1 MSFPNT
7 KLSQGQIKGT
17 GKAHLGEELTAV
29 EAAIKAA
36 VGGASYESRAEL
48 SLTDISGLISK
59 EADGRLGLDVNV
71 KGNGFSVGGLAGVT
85 ADSAAFLNTAGG
97 TITGAS
103 IAVSGM
109 ASAASATVSGLVGAG
124 SLVVQGTGQSRGDFV
139 VGNGV
144 EGTGNLTVWGD
155 LTVKGN
161 TVTLDTTNLIVED
174 DRIVMA
180 KGFASKDGAGFVLG
194 SDAGSHKMV
203 WDNTAG
209 KWAISDGVKSV
220 DFKAGD
226 KMLVD
231 SMGVH
236 GSADGLAL
244 DSMGKVQF
252 KDSFMPAPMD
262 LSKVGEFA
270 PVFGPGA
277 WADGLG
283 LIGAL
288 GRLRVDSGAALL
300 AASGSLL
307 AAIDGE
313 RIRAMAAEAA
323 LQAEI
328 DAEEAA
334 RAAADTA
341 HDAAIAAANA
351 ARIAADATLT
361 TNLAAEVSR
370 AQAAE
375 SILDGKISTE
385 KSRAE
390 AAELVLT
397 NGLAAEVA
405 ARIADVNSEE
415 SRAMAAEGVLD
426 GKITAE
432 YNARLIAEAALDGKI
447 STEKSRAEAAELVLT
462 NNLASEIA
470 NRIADVNAEEARA
483 LAAEAA
489 LTTALAAE
497 VSRAQAAELVLTNG
511 LAAEVSRAQAAEV
524 VLDGKIAAE
533 KSRAETAEATLL
545 AAINAETTRAVAA
558 EGVLDG
564 KITTLSS
571 KIATQATRIFVAVVP
586 NGPDLA
592 ADSDLTGYSGSEF
605 VMPAGKAAA
614 NYDVFLNGQQMI
626 WNSDFAFVGGKVQF
640 KFALKAG
647 DVVRFREF

>member
-17 GKAHLGEELTAV
+17 GKAHLEAELTAV

-36 VGGASYESRAEL
+36 VGGATYESRAEL
-48 SLTDISGLISK
+48 SLTDIGSLISK
-59 EADGRLGLDVNV
+59 EADGRLGLDQDV
-71 KGNGFSVGGLAGVT
+71 KGNGVSIGGLAGVT

-124 SLVVQGTGQSRGDFV
+124 SLVVQGTGQSKGDFV

-144 EGTGNLTVWGD
+144 EGAGNLTVWGD

-161 TVTLDTTNLIVED
+161 TVTLDTTNLVVED

-194 SDAGSHKMV
+194 SDTGAHKMV
-203 WDNTAG
+203 WDNTAS
-209 KWAISDGVKSV
+209 KWSISDGVKSV
-220 DFKAGD
+220 DFSAGG

-262 LSKVGEFA
+262 LSKTGEYA
-270 PVFGPGA
+270 PVFGAGS
-277 WADGLG
+277 WAFDLG

-288 GRLRVDSGAALL
+288 NKVRTDSGASLL
-300 AASGSLL
+300 AASGSLIQ
-307 AAIDGE
+307 AIDAE
-313 RIRAMAAEAA
+313 RIRAMASEAA

-351 ARIAADATLT
+351 ARIAGDATLT

-375 SILDGKISTE
+375 SVLNGKIATE

-397 NGLAAEVA
+397 NGLAAEIA

-415 SRAMAAEGVLD
+415 SRALAAEAVLDGKIVAEASRALAAETVLD
-426 GKITAE
+426 GKIT
-432 YNARLIAEAALDGKI
+432 
-447 STEKSRAEAAELVLT
+447 TEKNRAEAAELVLT
-462 NNLASEIA
+462 N
-470 NRIADVNAEEARA
+470 
-483 LAAEAA
+483 
-489 LTTALAAE
+489 ALAAE
-497 VSRAQAAELVLTNG
+497 VTRAQVAEATLTTNLAAEVTRAQGAEAVLDGKISTEKARAEAAELVLTNAI
-511 LAAEVSRAQAAEV
+511 AAEVARAQAAEA
-524 VLDGKIAAE
+524 VLDGKIAQ
-533 KSRAETAEATLL
+533 
-545 AAINAETTRAVAA
+545 ETTRAVAA
-558 EGVLDG
+558 EAVLDG
-564 KITTLSS
+564 KITTLST

-592 ADSDLTGYSGSEF
+592 ADSDLTGYSAAEF
-605 VMPAGKAAA
+605 VMPAGKAAT
-614 NYDVFLNGQQMI
+614 NYDVYLNGQQMMF
-626 WNSDFAFVGGKVQF
+626 NSDYAFVLGKLQF
-640 KFALKAG
+640 KFVLKPG

>member
-36 VGGASYESRAEL
+36 VGGATYESRAEL

-71 KGNGFSVGGLAGVT
+71 KGNGFSVGGLSGIT
-85 ADSAAFLNTAGG
+85 ATTATFTNTAGG
-97 TITGAS
+97 AITGGS
-103 IAVSGM
+103 ISVTGM
-109 ASAASATVSGLVGAG
+109 ASAASASIAGPASVGT
-124 SLVVQGTGQSRGDFV
+124 LVVQGSGQSRGDFV

-144 EGTGNLTVWGD
+144 EGTGSLTVWGD

-161 TVTLDTTNLIVED
+161 TVTLDTTTLVVED
-174 DRIVMA
+174 DKVVIA
-180 KGFASKDGAGFVLG
+180 KGFANKDGAGFVLG
-194 SDAGSHKMV
+194 SDAGARKMV

-288 GRLRVDSGAALL
+288 NKIRVDSGVSLL
-300 AASGSLL
+300 AASGSLV
-307 AAIDGE
+307 AALDAE

-341 HDAAIAAANA
+341 HDAAIAAE
-351 ARIAADATLT
+351 IA
-361 TNLAAEVSR
+361 R

-375 SILDGKISTE
+375 LVITNNLSAEVARAQAAEGVLDGKIATE

-405 ARIADVNSEE
+405 ARIADVNAEE
-415 SRAMAAEGVLD
+415 ARALAAELVLD
-426 GKITAE
+426 GKIT
-432 YNARLIAEAALDGKI
+432 
-447 STEKSRAEAAELVLT
+447 TEKSRAEAAELVLT
-462 NNLASEIA
+462 NAI
-470 NRIADVNAEEARA
+470 
-483 LAAEAA
+483 
-489 LTTALAAE
+489 AAE
-497 VSRAQAAELVLTNG
+497 VSRATAAEGILDGKITAEKNRAEAAELVLTNG
-511 LAAEVSRAQAAEV
+511 LAAEVSRATAAEL
-524 VLDGKIAAE
+524 VLNGKITTE
-533 KSRAETAEATLL
+533 KNRAEAAEATLTANL
-545 AAINAETTRAVAA
+545 AAEVSRAQAA
-558 EGVLDG
+558 EADLAADIAAEESRALAAEAVLDG
-564 KITTLSS
+564 KITTLSG
-571 KIATQATRIFVAVVP
+571 KITTQAARIFVAVIP

-592 ADSDLTGYSGSEF
+592 ADSDLTGYPAAEF
-605 VMPAGKAAA
+605 VMPVGKVSA
-614 NYDVFLNGQQMI
+614 NYDVYLNGQQMM
-626 WNSDFAFVGGKVQF
+626 WNSDYVFVAGKVQF

>member
-17 GKAHLGEELTAV
+17 GKSHLGEELTAV
-29 EAAIKAA
+29 EAAIQAA
-36 VGGASYESRAEL
+36 VGGATYESRAEL
-48 SLTDISGLISK
+48 SLTDIGGLISK

-71 KGNGFSVGGLAGVT
+71 KGNGFSVGGLTGITAGT
-85 ADSAAFLNTAGG
+85 ATFTNTAGG
-97 TITGAS
+97 AITGGS
-103 IAVSGM
+103 ISVTGM
-109 ASAASATVSGLVGAG
+109 ASAASASIAGPASVGT
-124 SLVVQGTGQSRGDFV
+124 LVVQGSGQSRGDFV

-144 EGTGNLTVWGD
+144 EGTGSLTVWGD

-161 TVTLDTTNLIVED
+161 TVTLDTTNLVVED

-180 KGFASKDGAGFVLG
+180 KGFANKDGAGFVLG
-194 SDAGSHKMV
+194 SDSGARKMV

-244 DSMGKVQF
+244 DSAGKVQF
-252 KDSFMPAPMD
+252 KDSFMPGPMD
-262 LSKVGEFA
+262 LSKSGEFA

-288 GRLRVDSGAALL
+288 NKVRLDSGASLL
-300 AASGSLL
+300 AASGSLV
-307 AAIDGE
+307 AALDAE

-341 HDAAIAAANA
+341 HDAAIAAEIARAQAAELVITNNLSAEVARAQAAEGVLDGKIATEKSRAEAAELVLTNALSAEVA
-351 ARIAADATLT
+351 ARIADVNAEEARALAAELVLDGKITTEKSRAEAAELVLT
-361 TNLAAEVSR
+361 NAIAAEVSR
-370 AQAAE
+370 ATAAE
-375 SILDGKISTE
+375 GILDGKITAE
-385 KSRAE
+385 KNRAE

-397 NGLAAEVA
+397 NGLAAEV
-405 ARIADVNSEE
+405 
-415 SRAMAAEGVLD
+415 SRATAAELVLD
-426 GKITAE
+426 GKIT
-432 YNARLIAEAALDGKI
+432 
-447 STEKSRAEAAELVLT
+447 TEKNRAEAAEATLT
-462 NNLASEIA
+462 A
-470 NRIADVNAEEARA
+470 N
-483 LAAEAA
+483 
-489 LTTALAAE
+489 LAAE
-497 VSRAQAAELVLTNG
+497 VSRAQAAEADLAADIAAEESRA
-511 LAAEVSRAQAAEV
+511 LAAEA
-524 VLDGKIAAE
+524 
-533 KSRAETAEATLL
+533 
-545 AAINAETTRAVAA
+545 
-558 EGVLDG
+558 VLDG
-564 KITTLSS
+564 KITTLSG
-571 KIATQATRIFVAVVP
+571 KITTQAARIFVAVIP

-592 ADSDLTGYSGSEF
+592 ADSNLTGYPAAEF
-605 VMPAGKAAA
+605 VMPVGKVSA
-614 NYDVFLNGQQMI
+614 NYDVYLNGQQMM
-626 WNSDFAFVGGKVQF
+626 WNSDYVFVAGKVQF

>member
-17 GKAHLGEELTAV
+17 GKSHLGEELTAV
-29 EAAIKAA
+29 EAAIQAA

-59 EADGRLGLDVNV
+59 ESDGRLGLDVNV
-71 KGNGFSVGGLAGVT
+71 KGNGFSIGGLSGVT
-85 ADSAAFLNTAGG
+85 ATTATFTNTAGG
-97 TITGAS
+97 AITGGSINVTGMATAASGTIIGPAS
-103 IAVSGM
+103 I
-109 ASAASATVSGLVGAG
+109 G
-124 SLVVQGTGQSRGDFV
+124 SLVVQGSGQSKGDFV

-144 EGTGNLTVWGD
+144 DGTGSLTVWGD

-161 TVTLDTTNLIVED
+161 TVTLDTTNLVVED

-180 KGFASKDGAGFVLG
+180 KSFPNKDGAGFVLG
-194 SDAGSHKMV
+194 SDGGAHKMV

-209 KWAISDGVKSV
+209 KWAISDGVKSI
-220 DFKAGD
+220 DFSAGG

-244 DSMGKVQF
+244 DSAGKVQF

-262 LSKVGEFA
+262 LSKAGEYA
-270 PVFGPGA
+270 PVFGAGA
-277 WADGLG
+277 WAFDLG

-288 GRLRVDSGAALL
+288 NKVRIDSGASLL
-300 AASGSLL
+300 AASGSLV
-307 AAIDGE
+307 AALDAE

-361 TNLAAEVSR
+361 TNLAAEVTR

-375 SILDGKISTE
+375 SVLDGKIATEKSRAESAELVLTNGLAAEIAARIADVNAEESRAIAAELVLDGKITTEKTRAEAAESDLDGKITTEKNRAEAAELVLTNALAAEVTRAQVAEATLTTNLAAEVARAQAAEGVLDGKISTE
-385 KSRAE
+385 KARAE

-405 ARIADVNSEE
+405 
-415 SRAMAAEGVLD
+415 RAQAAEGVLA
-426 GKITAE
+426 GQIV
-432 YNARLIAEAALDGKI
+432 AEA
-447 STEKSRAEAAELVLT
+447 
-462 NNLASEIA
+462 N
-470 NRIADVNAEEARA
+470 RA
-483 LAAEAA
+483 L
-489 LTTALAAE
+489 
-497 VSRAQAAELVLTNG
+497 
-511 LAAEVSRAQAAEV
+511 
-524 VLDGKIAAE
+524 
-533 KSRAETAEATLL
+533 
-545 AAINAETTRAVAA
+545 AA

-564 KITTLSS
+564 KITTLSG
-571 KIATQATRIFVAVVP
+571 KITTQAARIFVAVIP

-592 ADSDLTGYSGSEF
+592 ADSDLTGYPAAEF
-605 VMPAGKAAA
+605 VMPPGKVSA
-614 NYDVFLNGQQMI
+614 NYDVYLNGQQMM

>member
-71 KGNGFSVGGLAGVT
+71 KGNGFSIGGLAGVT
-85 ADSAAFLNTAGG
+85 ADSATFTNTAGG
-97 TITGAS
+97 AITGGSINVTGMATAASGTIIGPAS
-103 IAVSGM
+103 I
-109 ASAASATVSGLVGAG
+109 G
-124 SLVVQGTGQSRGDFV
+124 SLVIQGTGQSRGDFV
-139 VGNGV
+139 VGNNV
-144 EGTGNLTVWGD
+144 EGSGNLTVWGD

-161 TVTLDTTNLIVED
+161 TVTLDTTNLVVED

-180 KGFASKDGAGFVLG
+180 KGFANKDGAGFVLG
-194 SDAGSHKMV
+194 SDGGARKMV

-220 DFKAGD
+220 DFSAGG

-252 KDSFMPAPMD
+252 KDSNMPGPMD
-262 LSKVGEFA
+262 LTKGAGEFA

-288 GRLRVDSGAALL
+288 NKVRVDSGASLL
-300 AASGSLL
+300 AASGSLV
-307 AAIDGE
+307 AALDAE

-361 TNLAAEVSR
+361 TNLAAEVTR

-375 SILDGKISTE
+375 SVLDGKIATEKSRAESAELVLTNGLAAEIAARIADVNAEESRAIAAELVLDGKITTEKTRAEAAESVLDGKITTEKNRAEAAELVLTNALAAEVTRAQVAEATLTTNLAAEVARAQAAEGVLDGKISTE
-385 KSRAE
+385 KARAE

-405 ARIADVNSEE
+405 
-415 SRAMAAEGVLD
+415 RAQAAEGVLA
-426 GKITAE
+426 GQIV
-432 YNARLIAEAALDGKI
+432 AEA
-447 STEKSRAEAAELVLT
+447 
-462 NNLASEIA
+462 N
-470 NRIADVNAEEARA
+470 RA
-483 LAAEAA
+483 L
-489 LTTALAAE
+489 
-497 VSRAQAAELVLTNG
+497 
-511 LAAEVSRAQAAEV
+511 
-524 VLDGKIAAE
+524 
-533 KSRAETAEATLL
+533 
-545 AAINAETTRAVAA
+545 AA

-564 KITTLSS
+564 KITTLSG
-571 KIATQATRIFVAVVP
+571 KITTQAARIFVAVIP

-592 ADSDLTGYSGSEF
+592 ADSDLTGYPAAEF
-605 VMPAGKAAA
+605 VMPVGKVSA
-614 NYDVFLNGQQMI
+614 NYDVYLNGQQMM

>member
-17 GKAHLGEELTAV
+17 GKAHLEAELTAV

-36 VGGASYESRAEL
+36 VGGATYESRAEL

-71 KGNGFSVGGLAGVT
+71 KGNGFAIGGLAGVT
-85 ADSAAFLNTAGG
+85 ATTGSFMNTAGG
-97 TITGAS
+97 VITGLS
-103 IAVSGM
+103 IGVSGM
-109 ASAASATVSGLVGAG
+109 ATAASGTITGPASIGT
-124 SLVVQGTGQSRGDFV
+124 LVVQGNGQSRGDFV

-161 TVTLDTTNLIVED
+161 TVTLDTTNLVVED

-194 SDAGSHKMV
+194 SDGGSHKMV

-244 DSMGKVQF
+244 DSLGKVQF
-252 KDSFMPAPMD
+252 KDSFMPGPMD
-262 LSKVGEFA
+262 LSKVGEFG

-288 GRLRVDSGAALL
+288 NKVRLDSGASLV
-300 AASGSLL
+300 AASGSFV
-307 AAIDGE
+307 AALDAE

-341 HDAAIAAANA
+341 HDAAIAAEVARATA
-351 ARIAADATLT
+351 AELVIAGD
-361 TNLAAEVSR
+361 LAAEIAR

-375 SILDGKISTE
+375 GVLDGKIATE

-405 ARIADVNSEE
+405 ARIADVDAEE
-415 SRAMAAEGVLD
+415 SRALAAELVLD
-426 GKITAE
+426 GKIT
-432 YNARLIAEAALDGKI
+432 
-447 STEKSRAEAAELVLT
+447 TEKSRAEAAELVLT
-462 NNLASEIA
+462 NAI
-470 NRIADVNAEEARA
+470 
-483 LAAEAA
+483 
-489 LTTALAAE
+489 AAE
-497 VSRAQAAELVLTNG
+497 VSRAT
-511 LAAEVSRAQAAEV
+511 
-524 VLDGKIAAE
+524 
-533 KSRAETAEATLL
+533 
-545 AAINAETTRAVAA
+545 AA

-564 KITTLSS
+564 KITTEKNRAEAAELVLTNALAAEVSRATAAELVLDGKITTEKNRAEAAEATISANLAAEVTRAQSAEADLAADIAAEEVRAQAAETVLDGKINALGS
-571 KIATQATRIFVAVVP
+571 KIVTQAARIFVAVVP
-586 NGPDLA
+586 SGADLA
-592 ADSDLTGYSGSEF
+592 ADSDLTGYPAAEF
-605 VMPAGKAAA
+605 VMPAGKVSA
-614 NYDVFLNGQQMI
+614 NYDVYLNGQQMM
-626 WNSDFAFVGGKVQF
+626 WNADYAFVAGKLQF